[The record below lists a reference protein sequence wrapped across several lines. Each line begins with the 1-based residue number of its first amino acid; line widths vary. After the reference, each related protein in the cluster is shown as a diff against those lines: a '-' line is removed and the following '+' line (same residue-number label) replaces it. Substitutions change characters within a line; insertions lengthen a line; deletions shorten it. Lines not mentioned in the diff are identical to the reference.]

1 MEATQFCGFTGC
13 SMWSFSWWDF
23 PPFKFHSDT
32 SVGVS
37 LDNKVEMT
45 APVLMKMENQ
55 HKYFW
60 QKKVFSMSFLLPSE
74 HQASPPAPTDDKV
87 RISDKS
93 WQKDTTHQTSG
104 FQVYFPIANYE
115 PLPSCRW
122 KLWRCQ
128 LWTCTCGALEDGWR
142 ACLEKA
148 KQKRCPL
155 PSIQLVQSTRLNT
168 TMLLDI
174 TGDWIDTILPKGQ
187 RKPPIFVFFNK
198 NCVFLHA
205 YVSCSPMTLFNRH
218 NEVWF
223 VVEDDPVCSSS
234 EELD

>member
-1 MEATQFCGFTGC
+1 MVLQDAQCETFCGGIFLLLNVIQIHLC
-13 SMWSFSWWDF
+13 WCF
-23 PPFKFHSDT
+23 
-32 SVGVS
+32 S

-60 QKKVFSMSFLLPSE
+60 QKKVFSMSFLLPSK

-87 RISDKS
+87 TTSDKS
-93 WQKDTTHQTSG
+93 WQQPSG

-115 PLPSCRW
+115 PLLSCRW

-128 LWTCTCGALEDGWR
+128 LSTCTYGALEDGWR
-142 ACLEKA
+142 ACLAKA

-155 PSIQLVQSTRLNT
+155 PSIQLVQSTRQT
-168 TMLLDI
+168 TTIPLDI

-198 NCVFLHA
+198 LCLFACICVLQPNDA
-205 YVSCSPMTLFNRH
+205 V
-218 NEVWF
+218 
-223 VVEDDPVCSSS
+223 
-234 EELD
+234 